1 MTDEEVIER
10 TKKSE
15 KKLREEKLH
24 TIHYEDGKTIT
35 CWFRVVP
42 QNGILNYKLITGLKG
57 KITELGEVP
66 DSDYIKALN
75 EKFLLEVAL
84 KDDREY
90 DYYDTTNIGS
100 ITYIEDQIVD
110 ASTVDQHQYARLK
123 EIAKDSVFGNQ
134 EKNIEPLK
142 LYRIDIDA
150 VCLVFF
156 CVDEEDAI
164 DLALDCHPFY
174 TEEDILK
181 IQRLDL

>member
-1 MTDEEVIER
+1 MTDEEAIEK

-35 CWFRVVP
+35 CWFRVR
-42 QNGILNYKLITGLKG
+42 QENGILNYKLITGLNG
-57 KITELGEVP
+57 KIEELGDIP
-66 DSDYIKALN
+66 DSEYVVALS
-75 EKFLLEVAL
+75 EKYLMEIAL

-90 DYYDTTNIGS
+90 DYYDTMDMYS
-100 ITYIEDQIVD
+100 IAYNEDQIVD
-110 ASTVDQHQYARLK
+110 VSAVDQYQYARLK
-123 EIAKDSVFGNQ
+123 EIAKDAVFGNK

-174 TEEDILK
+174 VEEDILK
-181 IQRLDL
+181 IQRLDS